1 MAKKRK
7 GKRKRKEPTRSLPHL
22 SVDRILLYLTA
33 FFVFSMPLYIWP
45 TITEYGYAKTLYAL
59 VGVSVL
65 LVGWGIGAWLKRGER
80 IRLPWLVFPGIGLV
94 VASLFSLLHATNGGV
109 VIQSLTLFVY
119 FGFIF
124 LLVANL
130 VREKRDVTLLLSA
143 LVLSSFFVSL
153 YGLLQYLGVMPGAPN
168 AHGTD
173 AIISVM
179 GNRNYVG
186 GFLAYGLIPSIIL
199 LVRLRSRLLRVLAI
213 GLIAFNFGMVMLVNQ
228 AGTRVAL
235 MVATV
240 VLLGVWAIFRPVEPI
255 RRNRIWLLALLAVL
269 AFTFFV
275 ESPSGP
281 LNSVV
286 GLSAQKQ
293 GFIARLW
300 ARNSGNIRS
309 WDWWVGWEM
318 FKAHP
323 FTGVGLG
330 NYKLNFIPYKA
341 KFLATPQGKAYNFYI
356 ARAAQAHDDYVQA
369 AAELGSLGMLAVLG
383 LLVFIPLT
391 FWIRLRR
398 NPDEADRFDLLLL
411 GAGTVTFLVHALVS
425 FPAHLP
431 SSSLVLVLILG
442 LLCSRAYGEEGAVLR
457 PRLSGWPLRAG
468 VVALALAGLCVSV
481 IAVRDGQAN
490 ILMGQGIQQLQLG
503 NPALAQRTLDRSLRL
518 DFCPRQTYYYLAQA
532 KLQQGDYEGALA
544 DLKLCLTRFVDEPV
558 YLTIAN
564 LAVNL
569 GDTKTAQ
576 KYVTLLIDTEPNAS
590 TLLQAKYLNGIIALR
605 EGDAQRASSLLE
617 ALVKDHPDFE
627 RGYIALGDLYR
638 GRGMPVTAR
647 KNYETALTL
656 IDKKLTSAQR
666 RLDTATSMSAQEY
679 SSLNGQISLL
689 KQEKQAVTQNLAKLP
704 PA

>member
-1 MAKKRK
+1 MAKKRRVK
-7 GKRKRKEPTRSLPHL
+7 GKRKEERRARPRVSI
-22 SVDRILLYLTA
+22 DRILLYLTA
-33 FFVFSMPLYIWP
+33 AFVFSMPLFIWP
-45 TITEYGYAKTLYAL
+45 TITEYGYAKTLYTL

-65 LVGWGIGAWLKRGER
+65 LIGWGIGAWIKRDQR
-80 IRLPWLVFPGIGLV
+80 VRLPWLVFPALGLV
-94 VASLFSLLHATNGGV
+94 IVSLLSLIHATNGGV
-109 VIQSLTLFVY
+109 VVQSLTLLVY
-119 FGFIF
+119 FGLLF

-130 VREKRDVTLLLSA
+130 VRDKRDVSLLLYALLLSG
-143 LVLSSFFVSL
+143 FFVSL
-153 YGLLQYLGVMPGAPN
+153 YGLLQYLGVMPGAPGGRG
-168 AHGTD
+168 AD

-186 GFLAYGLIPSIIL
+186 GFLAYTLIPSIIL
-199 LVRLRSRLLRVLAI
+199 IVRLRSRLLRVLAI
-213 GLIAFNFGMVMLVNQ
+213 GLLSFNFGMVMLVNQ

-235 MVATV
+235 MIAAV
-240 VLLGVWAIFRPVEPI
+240 VLLGAWAIFRPVEPI
-255 RRNRIWLLALLAVL
+255 RKNRVWLLVLLAVL

-286 GLSAQKQ
+286 GLSAQGQ
-293 GFIARLW
+293 GFIGRLW
-300 ARNSGNIRS
+300 AQNSGNVRS

-323 FTGVGLG
+323 LTGVGLG

-341 KFLATPQGKAYNFYI
+341 DFLATPQGKAYNFYI
-356 ARAAQAHDDYVQA
+356 ARAAQAHNDYVQA
-369 AAELGSLGMLAVLG
+369 AAELGSLGILAVLS
-383 LLVFIPLT
+383 LLVAIPLT

-411 GAGTVTFLVHALVS
+411 GAGTVVFLAHALVS

-442 LLCSRAYGEEGAVLR
+442 LLCSRAYGEEGAVVR
-457 PRLSGWPLRAG
+457 ARLSGWPLRAG
-468 VVALALAGLCVSV
+468 VVGLVLAGLCVSV

-490 ILMGQGIQQLQLG
+490 SLMGEGIRQLQLG
-503 NPALAQRTLDRSLRL
+503 DPVLAQRTLNRSLRL

-532 KLQQGDYEGALA
+532 KVQQGDYEGALA

-569 GDTKTAQ
+569 GDTATAQ
-576 KYVTLLIDTEPNAS
+576 KYVSLLIDTEPNAS
-590 TLLQAKYLNGIIALR
+590 TLLQAEYLNGIIAIR
-605 EGDAQRASSLLE
+605 EGDTERASDLLE
-617 ALVKDHPDFE
+617 ALVKAHPDFE

-638 GRGMPVTAR
+638 GKGMPVTAR
-647 KNYETALTL
+647 KNYESALTL
-656 IDKKLTSAQR
+656 IEKKLADAQR
-666 RLDTATSMSAQEY
+666 KLDTATSMPASEY
-679 SSLNGQISLL
+679 SSLSGQISLL
-689 KQEKQAVTQNLAKLP
+689 NQEKEAVTASLAKLP
-704 PA
+704 SM